1 MKKGRD
7 SGFIEAKVEQNEKMN
22 NKNRDDMAKGEEIK
36 DMEVEGE
43 VSTSGVNLV
52 AEGVII
58 PPEGEGDIME
68 SFEIEAGLIDFDP

>member
-1 MKKGRD
+1 
-7 SGFIEAKVEQNEKMN
+7 
-22 NKNRDDMAKGEEIK
+22 MAKGEEIK
-36 DMEVEGE
+36 DMGVEGE
-43 VSTSGVNLV
+43 VSTSDVNPV